1 MHPSLV
7 RDNLYYFEIYKLR
20 GNTELVFY
28 ARRAAR
34 RGADGARPLCHSV
47 TSPHLMGSNPSSPR
61 DNLHYFEIYKLRGN
75 TELVF
80 YSKNP
85 ETTCGFGVC
94 FLLIYVPLIFITR
107 LWGRSFAK
115 MR

>member
-1 MHPSLV
+1 MHPSSA

-34 RGADGARPLCHSV
+34 RGADGARPLCHFV
-47 TSPHLMGSNPSSPR
+47 TSPHLMGSNPSLAR

-80 YSKNP
+80 YNKTPKPFAVAGSI
-85 ETTCGFGVC
+85 
-94 FLLIYVPLIFITR
+94 FLLIYVPHIFITR
-107 LWGRSFAK
+107 LWGRIFAK
-115 MR
+115 KR

>member
-1 MHPSLV
+1 MHPSSA

-34 RGADGARPLCHSV
+34 RGADGARPLCHFV
-47 TSPHLMGSNPSSPR
+47 TSPHLMGSNPSLAR
-61 DNLHYFEIYKLRGN
+61 DNLYYFEIYKLRGN

-85 ETTCGFGVC
+85 ETICGCGVY
-94 FLLIYVPLIFITR
+94 FFINLCPTH
-107 LWGRSFAK
+107 LHNKAMGEK
-115 MR
+115 LC